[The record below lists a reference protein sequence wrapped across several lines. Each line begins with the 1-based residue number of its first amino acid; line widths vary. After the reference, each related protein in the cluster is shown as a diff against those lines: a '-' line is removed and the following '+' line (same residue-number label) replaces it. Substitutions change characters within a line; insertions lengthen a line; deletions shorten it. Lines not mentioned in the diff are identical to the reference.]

1 MHIRAY
7 TWPIAVFFLTVF
19 IFVWIAASVEAGGWV
34 ASVDGL
40 VGTWLPADAS
50 PPITKVMFAISFLGA
65 PSTLT
70 VVSVVVCVVLARNH
84 SYDRVIVVLTLVLGG
99 NLLNYGLKFLLH
111 RGRPVFEDPLLI
123 LSSYSFP
130 SGHAM
135 ASTVFYG
142 FVIGGVLSARRRF
155 SGYAITVGILMI
167 ALVGFSRVYL
177 GVHYLS
183 DVLAGFLEAIAW
195 STLVLAVWH
204 FWRSR
209 LEAPELRRRPR

>member
-40 VGTWLPADAS
+40 VGTWLHADAS

-84 SYDRVIVVLTLVLGG
+84 SYDRLIVVLTLVLGG

-142 FVIGGVLSARRRF
+142 FVIGGVLWAVHGYRRVRRWWRAR
-155 SGYAITVGILMI
+155 
-167 ALVGFSRVYL
+167 
-177 GVHYLS
+177 
-183 DVLAGFLEAIAW
+183 
-195 STLVLAVWH
+195 
-204 FWRSR
+204 
-209 LEAPELRRRPR
+209 

>member
-7 TWPIAVFFLTVF
+7 TLPIAVFFLTVF
-19 IFVWIAASVEAGGWV
+19 IFVWIAASVETGGWV
-34 ASVDGL
+34 ASADGL
-40 VGTWLPADAS
+40 IGTWLHAQAS
-50 PPITKVMFAISFLGA
+50 PPITKVMVAISFLGA

-70 VVSVVVCVVLARNH
+70 VVSVIVCVVLARYH
-84 SYDRVIVVLTLVLGG
+84 RYDLLIVVLILVLGG

-142 FVIGGVLSARRRF
+142 FVMGCVLSARQRF
-155 SGYAITVGILMI
+155 AGAAIAGGILMI

-177 GVHYLS
+177 GAHYVS
-183 DVLAGFLEAIAW
+183 DVLAGTLEAIAW
-195 STLVLAVWH
+195 STLVLALWH
-204 FWRSR
+204 YPHR
-209 LEAPELRRRPR
+209 LSQGPGLSRRRT